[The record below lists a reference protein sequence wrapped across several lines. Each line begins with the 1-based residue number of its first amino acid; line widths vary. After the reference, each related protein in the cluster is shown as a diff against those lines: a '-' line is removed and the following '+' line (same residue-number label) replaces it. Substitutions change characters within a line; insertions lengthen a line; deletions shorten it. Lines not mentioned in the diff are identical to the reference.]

1 MLLFE
6 VLNPEKGS
14 NNDDFI
20 CLKLTVIFSSMAKAP
35 LLKNKP
41 N

>member
-20 CLKLTVIFSSMAKAP
+20 CLKLTVIFFFHGKSTTS
-35 LLKNKP
+35 
-41 N
+41 